1 MSTKERYRCIPKV
14 NIHKQKAQTFIKP
27 FNAKENSLTYTN
39 KPITEVANNTLNN
52 SNTDEYWKNNR
63 L

>member
-39 KPITEVANNTLNN
+39 KPIRGGE
-52 SNTDEYWKNNR
+52 
-63 L
+63 